1 MHCLNCGAALQGPYC
16 ALCGQKHDPHRHS
29 VGHFVAETAES
40 LSHADSRLWST
51 LWTLLTKPGALA
63 IDFFEGRRARYIPPI
78 RLYLVVSVAFFI
90 VLNLDT
96 GTEVKVVDNVTVE
109 GVSLTEPNKDR
120 EAVAKLCSKITYNGP
135 LAERIKPKIES
146 GCAKALVDG
155 GASLGAV
162 FIRNL
167 PKAMFVLLPVFALLM
182 LPFYIRPYRLYA
194 EHLVFLLGNHTAIFL
209 VSIVSQ
215 LSGLV
220 LPAVVDGPLT
230 FIGFLYMV
238 WYCWRGMRVFYGNGR
253 GLTAVK
259 FLVLGLLYIWLAA
272 IVLTTTGLVSLLEV

>member
-1 MHCLNCGAALQGPYC
+1 
-16 ALCGQKHDPHRHS
+16 
-29 VGHFVAETAES
+29 
-40 LSHADSRLWST
+40 
-51 LWTLLTKPGALA
+51 
-63 IDFFEGRRARYIPPI
+63 
-78 RLYLVVSVAFFI
+78 
-90 VLNLDT
+90 
-96 GTEVKVVDNVTVE
+96 VTVQ

-135 LAERIKPKIES
+135 LAARIKPKIEA

-162 FIRNL
+162 FMRNL

-209 VSIVSQ
+209 VSILSQ
-215 LSGLV
+215 LGGLV
-220 LPAVVDGPLT
+220 LPSVVGGPLT
-230 FIGFLYMV
+230 FVGFLYMI

-253 GLTAVK
+253 GLSAVK